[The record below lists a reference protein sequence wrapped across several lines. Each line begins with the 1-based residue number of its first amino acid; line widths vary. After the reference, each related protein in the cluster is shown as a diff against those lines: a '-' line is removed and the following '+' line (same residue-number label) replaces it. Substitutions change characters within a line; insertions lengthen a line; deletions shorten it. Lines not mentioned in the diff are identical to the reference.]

1 VTRVGTTSPTVRYPR
16 KRGTWYVVRDAQ
28 GHARHT
34 GRTKAEALAPYVGAV
49 TKTERRG
56 LPRADVGA
64 PALRKA
70 RLWLF
75 LYRHGWRC
83 RCEPRHAPPPPRLTT
98 AGSDASPTLSPS
110 RG

>member
-1 VTRVGTTSPTVRYPR
+1 MTSPSQAVPRPRYPR
-16 KRGTWYVVRDAQ
+16 KRGTCYVVRDAQ
-28 GHARHT
+28 GAVRHT
-34 GRTKAEALAPYVGAV
+34 GRTKAEALAPYIGAV

-56 LPRADVGA
+56 RPPADFEA
-64 PALRKA
+64 PALRKS

-83 RCEPRHAPPPPRLTT
+83 TCETRPLLPAPRPTT
-98 AGSDASPTLSPS
+98 AGSDAVPPLPPS